1 MVLVVA
7 ISVWTSSSAAEEGEV
22 WTFNRLDRIGGHTTT
37 VLGSPRLIDT
47 PLGKAVEFNGVDS
60 ALVVDVHPLAGAAT
74 FTWEAIF
81 RPDGGEQA
89 QRWLH
94 LQETGTENRMLF
106 ELRIVD
112 NQWYFDSFVYSGTS
126 SKALIDPNAAPV
138 RSLAANGYLL
148 AFDNVSGLPIWL
160 SDALCRLASGGSFA
174 VRQLYTDDAE
184 VLV

>member
-1 MVLVVA
+1 MA
-7 ISVWTSSSAAEEGEV
+7 QAPEV
-22 WTFNRLDRIGGHTTT
+22 WTFDRLDAIGGHPTT

-74 FTWEAIF
+74 YTWEAIF

-112 NQWYFDSFVYSGTS
+112 NQWYFDSFVYSGRP
-126 SKALIDPNAAPV
+126 ARP
-138 RSLAANGYLL
+138 
-148 AFDNVSGLPIWL
+148 
-160 SDALCRLASGGSFA
+160 
-174 VRQLYTDDAE
+174 
-184 VLV
+184 

>member
-1 MVLVVA
+1 MKVFPATTAAVLICSHLA
-7 ISVWTSSSAAEEGEV
+7 MAQAPEV
-22 WTFNRLDRIGGHTTT
+22 WTFDRLDAIGGHPTT

-74 FTWEAIF
+74 YTWEAIF

-94 LQETGTENRMLF
+94 LQENGTENRMLF

-126 SKALIDPNAAPV
+126 SKALSIRSVFTRWARGITWRESTTAGNSETTSTVCRKARPRSTSIPRDPAAH
-138 RSLAANGYLL
+138 
-148 AFDNVSGLPIWL
+148 
-160 SDALCRLASGGSFA
+160 RL
-174 VRQLYTDDAE
+174 
-184 VLV
+184 